1 MNRKTKALEFVDA
14 GYNVSVTGRNFQVTE
29 AMKDYAIEKI
39 SKLDRFHS
47 RIIDVNVIM
56 DVQKLD
62 HKVDIVMKVDQIKIK
77 SHASSSDMYASID
90 MAVNK
95 LDNQLRRYKEKINDH
110 HAKGVKVVYM
120 NVNVIRAPELD
131 ELFEVND
138 EIESETTNR
147 KIDGYRPHE
156 IVGKKTLPQKVL
168 TLDEAIMKMELS
180 GDPFLIFR
188 SEQNMKLNVIYRR
201 KDGNYGIIEPE
212 AS

>member
-95 LDNQLRRYKEKINDH
+95 LDNQLRRYKERINDH
-110 HAKGVKVVYM
+110 HAKGVKVVDM

-138 EIESETTNR
+138 EIESETANR
-147 KIDGYRPHE
+147 RIDRYRPHE
-156 IVGKKTLPQKVL
+156 IVGKTTRPLKVL
-168 TLDEAIMKMELS
+168 TPEEAIMKMELS
-180 GDPFLIFR
+180 GDAFLIFR
-188 SEQNMKLNVIYRR
+188 AEHNKKLNVIYRR

-212 AS
+212 AC